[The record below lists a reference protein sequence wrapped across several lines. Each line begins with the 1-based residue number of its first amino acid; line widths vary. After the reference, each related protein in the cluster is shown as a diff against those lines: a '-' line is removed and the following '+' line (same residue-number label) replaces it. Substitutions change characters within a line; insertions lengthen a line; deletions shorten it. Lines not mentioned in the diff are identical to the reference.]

1 LIDSA
6 GRLSVV
12 GSLEANPV
20 SGDGGPD
27 GRVTVVDVCGAI
39 VGASVEAGGGA
50 AACLD
55 PEQAAA
61 SSTPARAIG
70 RRTRTAASLTD
81 GATASEAPS

>member
-1 LIDSA
+1 LIDNA
-6 GRLSVV
+6 GRLIAV
-12 GSLEANPV
+12 GSPGGNPV

-27 GRVTVVDVCGAI
+27 GSVTVVDVCGA
-39 VGASVEAGGGA
+39 VVAARVETGGGA

-61 SSTPARAIG
+61 RSTPARAIG

-81 GATASEAPS
+81 HAATSEPRP